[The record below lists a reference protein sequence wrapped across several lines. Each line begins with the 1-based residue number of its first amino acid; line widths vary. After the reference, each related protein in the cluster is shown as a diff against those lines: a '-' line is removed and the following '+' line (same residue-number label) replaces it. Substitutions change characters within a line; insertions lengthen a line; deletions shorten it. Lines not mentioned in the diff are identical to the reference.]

1 MKRAG
6 KLRPNFRSR
15 AFRYGAAAI
24 LLVCLLFALASGLLA
39 WRLSDGPIG
48 QEYLTAEV
56 RSRLKE
62 ALPPGVSFSLR
73 SVGIERMEDTQRI
86 SLVVHNLQLTRAADG
101 ARFTVPR
108 MAVRPKWAALL
119 IGRFEVSGVEAF
131 GPIAELA
138 PAAGDGAFLP
148 DANPYVLAT
157 TSLTVAHG
165 VVRTFGV
172 RWIALHDL
180 RVGRGL
186 EALAAEPVSLS
197 SYVLDYSDDAIRIAF
212 VGDEGEGIGWSM
224 QISARRSDTGFS
236 FEAKLADIVPE
247 RMTAGMAG
255 GDDGVQFSTP
265 VTGSVKGSLA
275 PDGRLGGAEF
285 DLKFG
290 AGFLGVS
297 AKHRALIDEA
307 HISGIWLADREQL
320 IVNPSTILAAR
331 TEIQFQGTASIPGS
345 GNFAYGYVPI
355 RLDFGKSMVSGDG
368 ISDPVTIDRGIVAG
382 VYMPSQGALRIDRFD
397 IASKEAAI
405 AISGVIGGLNALP
418 FARIEG
424 GIASMPVDVLKRVWP
439 AYAAPGAREWVIQ
452 HILGGDITSAQ
463 FSLTGQPG
471 VMQAGGPPLEA
482 RLEFAMS
489 DVAFTYLGS
498 MPPIRN
504 ASARA
509 VLNGDNIE
517 LRLGQGAYV
526 ETVSGKRLDVSAGSF
541 IAKNLFGDK
550 PPGAVAVTLQGDAG
564 AIVELLDNDPINLA
578 SDKGLD
584 PDKISGTADADIRV
598 ELPLISDVKLAET
611 KVFVNG
617 KVNGLSMNTA
627 DGRTVEEGMLEV
639 TSDGTTI
646 ALNGHARI
654 DGVDANINLTDQM
667 FGGSGAT
674 QTVTTLLGAEERQ
687 KMGFSLEDLVSGDLP
702 VEIVSGRDEQGR
714 ETNDVTLDLTPVRMS
729 YPAIGLDKPPGAAA
743 TAKFRMVR
751 DKTRILLKDLTVT
764 GSGLDIAGNVTLDP
778 GGEIVSAQ
786 LPRFSLRRAD
796 DASVTM
802 KRGRANALNIEIKAE
817 SLDVRSVLSAAFANA
832 DGIAN
837 SGSAAPLNIV
847 ASIGK
852 AIGHDE
858 QTMSDVKLRLTRSG
872 GRTTG
877 FEVEGSLDDD
887 AALSGSMKPG
897 TDGQAAVITIKS
909 GDAGALMR
917 FAGIYSN
924 MQGGSF
930 VLVARTG
937 QQQGYADGGLRI
949 NDFVITNDTGLG
961 KIVASGEQEALRV
974 GDQRAG
980 SNMQTAN
987 TGNLPFRQF
996 ELRFTRQGDLVRV
1009 QDGVIRGQAMGA
1021 TVEGEIDFSRKRI
1034 GMAGTYV
1041 PLYAINSIFG
1051 KIPIIGP
1058 ILGGRKNEGLVGI
1071 SYSIRGSIEQPIL
1084 TVNPV
1089 SAVTPGVLRFIFEQ
1103 PINSLSNG
1111 SAPQSIAPSDLVR
1124 N

>member
-1 MKRAG
+1 
-6 KLRPNFRSR
+6 
-15 AFRYGAAAI
+15 
-24 LLVCLLFALASGLLA
+24 
-39 WRLSDGPIG
+39 LSSGPIA
-48 QEYLTAEV
+48 EAYLTDEV
-56 RSRLKE
+56 RGRLAE
-62 ALPPGVSFSLR
+62 ALPAGVSFTLG

-101 ARFTVPR
+101 ARFTIPR

-165 VVRTFGV
+165 VVRTFGI
-172 RWIALHDL
+172 RWIALRNL
-180 RVGRGL
+180 RIGRGL

-197 SYVLDYSDDAIRIAF
+197 SYVLDYNEEGLRIAF

-224 QISARRSDTGFS
+224 QLAGRRTETGFS

-255 GDDGVQFSTP
+255 GEDGIQFSTP
-265 VTGSVKGSLA
+265 ITGSVKGSLA
-275 PDGRLGGAEF
+275 PDGRLGGSEF
-285 DLKFG
+285 DLKLG
-290 AGFLGVS
+290 AGFLGLS

-307 HISGIWLADREQL
+307 HLSGRWLADKEQL
-320 IVNPSTILAAR
+320 IIDPSTILAAR

-355 RLDFGKSMVSGDG
+355 RLDFGKSAVSGDG
-368 ISDPVTIDRGIVAG
+368 VSDPVTIDRGIVTA
-382 VYMPSQGALRIDRFD
+382 VYVPGQGALRIDRFD
-397 IASKEAAI
+397 IASKEAAV
-405 AISGVIGGLNALP
+405 AISGVVGGLNARP

-439 AYAAPGAREWVIQ
+439 AYAAPGAREWVMQ
-452 HILGGDITSAQ
+452 HILAGDITSAQ

-471 VMQAGGPPLEA
+471 VLQTGGPPLEG
-482 RLEFAMS
+482 RFEFAMS
-489 DVAFTYLGS
+489 DVAFTYLGA

-504 ASARA
+504 ASAKA
-509 VLNGDNIE
+509 VLDGDRLE
-517 LRLGQGAYV
+517 VRLGRGAHV
-526 ETVSGKRLDVSAGSF
+526 ETISGKRIEVESGSF
-541 IAKNLFGDK
+541 TAHNLYGDK
-550 PPGAVAVTLQGDAG
+550 PPGAAAVSLSGDAG
-564 AIVELLDNDPINLA
+564 AMVELLDNDPINLA
-578 SDKGLD
+578 TDKGLD
-584 PDKISGTADADIRV
+584 PETISGAAKADIRV

-611 KVFVNG
+611 RVFVNG
-617 KVNGLSMNTA
+617 KVDRLAMKTA
-627 DGRTVEEGMLEV
+627 DGRSVEEGMLEV

-654 DGVDANINLTDQM
+654 DGVDATINLTDQM

-674 QTVTTLLGAEERQ
+674 QTVTTLLGAEERR
-687 KMGFSLEDLVSGDLP
+687 KMGFSLEELVSGELP

-714 ETNDVTLDLTPVRMS
+714 EANDVTLDLTPVRMS

-743 TAKFRMVR
+743 TAKFRMVK
-751 DKTRILLKDLTVT
+751 DKSRIFLKGLTVT
-764 GSGLDIAGNVTLDP
+764 GSGLDIAGEVTLSP
-778 GGEIVSAQ
+778 AGEILSAQ

-796 DASVTM
+796 VASVSI
-802 KRGRANALNIEIKAE
+802 KRGRSNALNVEIEAD
-817 SLDVRSVLSAAFANA
+817 SLDVRSVLSAAFANEE
-832 DGIAN
+832 GIAN
-837 SGSAAPLNIV
+837 TGSAAPLNIV
-847 ASIGK
+847 ANIGK
-852 AIGHDE
+852 AIGHDD
-858 QTMSDVKLRLTRSG
+858 QTMTGVKLNLTRAG

-877 FEVEGSLDDD
+877 FDVQGML
-887 AALSGSMKPG
+887 APNGALSGSMKPG
-897 TDGQAAVITIKS
+897 ANGQASVITIKS

-930 VLVARTG
+930 TLVARTG
-937 QQQGYADGGLRI
+937 QQQGYADGGMRI
-949 NDFVITNDTGLG
+949 DDFVINNDTGLDR
-961 KIVASGEQEALRV
+961 IVASGEQEALRV
-974 GDQRAG
+974 GEQKGAG
-980 SNMQTAN
+980 GVPTAN

-1103 PINSLSNG
+1103 PIDSLSSG
-1111 SAPQSIAPSDLVR
+1111 SAPQSIAPGDLGR